1 MTIGE
6 VERYLSSYQ
15 RREENRLKEK
25 ASFDYK
31 LADLIGI
38 SCGRIMSNN
47 PKFPE
52 IYEIY
57 PNLFQKEEVLE
68 QRQKIKTEK
77 SIERLKEFV
86 NKHNKLIEE
95 VNY

>member
-1 MTIGE
+1 MAE
-6 VERYLSSYQ
+6 VERYLLSYQ
-15 RREENRLKEK
+15 RREEKRLKEK

-38 SCGRIMSNN
+38 SCGRMMSKN

-86 NKHNKLIEE
+86 NKHNNKLIEE